1 MNVLDLS
8 PMMATPSVDTVS
20 FYQQILVNIKDLL
33 RERQEVE
40 RDLLNYR
47 FIQVRELR
55 ASMLDTCH
63 ARWDLS
69 PSSAYS
75 AHLKP
80 MAKIVHSYDKRMEY
94 CEQLWQENTPAAL
107 KELRK
112 QLRFVEDMMARAAAD
127 CLLGWEQ
134 ATRETKEKAA

>member
-1 MNVLDLS
+1 MLS
-8 PMMATPSVDTVS
+8 TPSVDAAN
-20 FYQQILVNIKDLL
+20 FYHQILISIKDLL
-33 RERQEVE
+33 REQQEAE

-55 ASMLDTCH
+55 ENMLDACN
-63 ARWDLS
+63 ARWELS

-94 CEQLWQENTPAAL
+94 CEQLWQENTPTAL

-112 QLRFVEDMMARAAAD
+112 QLRYVQDMLAYAAAD
-127 CLLGWEQ
+127 CLLGWEK
-134 ATRETKEKAA
+134 ATREKKEKAA

>member
-1 MNVLDLS
+1 
-8 PMMATPSVDTVS
+8 MATHSADAAS
-20 FYQQILVNIKDLL
+20 FYHQILVNIKDLL
-33 RERQEVE
+33 REQQEAE
-40 RDLLNYR
+40 RDFLHYR

-55 ASMLDTCH
+55 ENMLDTCH
-63 ARWDLS
+63 AHWDLS

-94 CEQLWQENTPAAL
+94 CEQLWQENTPTAL

-112 QLRFVEDMMARAAAD
+112 QLRYVQDMLAYAAAD
-127 CLLGWEQ
+127 CLLGWEK
-134 ATRETKEKAA
+134 ATREKKEKAA

>member
-1 MNVLDLS
+1 MLS
-8 PMMATPSVDTVS
+8 TPSVDAAN
-20 FYQQILVNIKDLL
+20 FYHQILISIKDLL
-33 RERQEVE
+33 REQQEAE

-55 ASMLDTCH
+55 ENMLDACN
-63 ARWDLS
+63 ARWELS
-69 PSSAYS
+69 PNSAYS

-94 CEQLWQENTPAAL
+94 CEQLWQENTPTAL

-112 QLRFVEDMMARAAAD
+112 QLRYVQDKLAYAAAD
-127 CLLGWEQ
+127 CLLGWEK
-134 ATRETKEKAA
+134 ATREKKEKAA

>member
-1 MNVLDLS
+1 
-8 PMMATPSVDTVS
+8 MMATPSVDTAS
-20 FYQQILVNIKDLL
+20 FYQQILVHIKDLQ
-33 RERQEVE
+33 REQQEAE
-40 RDLLNYR
+40 RDLLHYQ
-47 FIQVRELR
+47 FIRVRKLR
-55 ASMLDTCH
+55 EDMLDACH
-63 ARWDLS
+63 ARWELS

-94 CEQLWQENTPAAL
+94 CEQLWQENTPTAL

-112 QLRFVEDMMARAAAD
+112 QLRYVENMMAYSAAD

-134 ATRETKEKAA
+134 ATREKKEKSA